1 MSETIQIRM
10 GGYGPPTTTCSRG
23 LKIMGDRLAVEF
35 GKAVDVKYIWNI
47 LDFGY
52 KASDL
57 LWMAE
62 HGILTL
68 VYQST
73 SYLADRVPE
82 LEIADLPYLFDGL
95 RDARAAMDGRLGAWL
110 SRRIEERIPGYRLL
124 GYFENGYRHV
134 SNRLRPVRT
143 PADLK
148 GMRIRLMPGKVHARS
163 FELLGAVPYSLDLKP
178 GLEAV
183 VSGKVDAQENP
194 LANTVDYGA
203 HKVHRFHTLTA
214 HCYLSRGIYMNRAEF
229 ERWPQDLQ
237 QGIQKAAREAI
248 AAQRELAVE
257 EEQTARKAIE
267 SAGGDVLELTA
278 DERAAFARAV
288 RPLHDEARKRFGEEV
303 FALLQAK

>member
-1 MSETIQIRM
+1 MSEPIQIRM

-23 LKIMGDRLAVEF
+23 LKIMGDRLAAEF
-35 GKAVDVKYIWNI
+35 GKTVDVKYIWNI

-52 KASDL
+52 KAGDL

-68 VYQST
+68 TYQST

-82 LEIADLPYLFDGL
+82 LEFADLPFLFDGL
-95 RDARAAMDGRLGAWL
+95 RDARAAMDGKLGAWL
-110 SRRIEERIPGYRLL
+110 SRKTEERIPGYRLL

-143 PADLK
+143 PAELK

-163 FELLGAVPYSLDLKP
+163 FELLGAVPFSLDLKP

-183 VSGKVDAQENP
+183 VSGAVDAQENP

-203 HKVHRFHTLTA
+203 HKVHRYHTLTA

-229 ERWPQDLQ
+229 ERWPKEFQ
-237 QGIQKAAREAI
+237 QGIRRAAREAI
-248 AAQRELAVE
+248 AAQRGLAVE
-257 EEQTARKAIE
+257 EEEVARKAIE
-267 SAGGDVLELTA
+267 STGGEVVELTP
-278 DERAAFARAV
+278 DQRAAFARAV
-288 RPLHDEARKRFGEEV
+288 RPLHEEARKRFGEEV
-303 FALLQAK
+303 FGLLRAG